1 MQVEGGGE
9 VRHTARLS
17 WLVPPGLTAALHTS
31 FTIDCGG
38 REAGSVED

>member
-9 VRHTARLS
+9 VQHTARLS
-17 WLVPPGLTAALHTS
+17 WLVPPSLTAALLTS

-38 REAGSVED
+38 REAGSVRN